1 MARTENEKLSA
12 AEACNNNNNNYE
24 ELEILKST
32 MVDGDNCEKQ
42 LKKESKKK
50 ERCKCK
56 TDQFVLYFCLLNE
69 TQTIMSVFIFL
80 FHV

>member
-12 AEACNNNNNNYE
+12 AEACNNNNNYE

-32 MVDGDNCEKQ
+32 MADGDNCEKQ
-42 LKKESKKK
+42 LKKETKKK

-56 TDQFVLYFCLLNE
+56 DGSVLLFYIFVYLTKHRLL
-69 TQTIMSVFIFL
+69 
-80 FHV
+80 